1 MNKKKV
7 IQVIS
12 VTLLMLFS
20 FFYTNKSIELIREN
34 DPIMKQI
41 KETNMKYK
49 VEPVNAT
56 IIGNKIIPGKS
67 GKEIDYQ
74 KTYAKMKKYG
84 TYNETL
90 TVLKEIEPAIS
101 ADDYYDKYIVQGN
114 TERKNVS
121 LVFKTDTTSN
131 LLSILN
137 ILNQKNIPATF
148 FVDGLLLENNTSLF
162 ETMTQ
167 NNHELEILS
176 YDNKY
181 DEIYFDSALNYL
193 SSITKREG
201 KYCYAEYDQK
211 EVIEL
216 CSKLKLHTII
226 PTVKTTTMPYKEIK
240 DKLYNSA
247 IISLPL
253 STITEEQLPA
263 IIDYIKQKGYTFLSL
278 EALLSENDEK

>member
-7 IQVIS
+7 IQVIG
-12 VTLLMLFS
+12 VTFLMLFS

-41 KETNMKYK
+41 KETNIRYK
-49 VEPVNAT
+49 VDPVNAT

-90 TVLKEIEPAIS
+90 TVLKEIEPAVS
-101 ADDYYDKYIVQGN
+101 VDDYYDKYIVQGN

-121 LVFKTDTTSN
+121 LVFKTDTISN

-253 STITEEQLPA
+253 SNITEEQLPA
-263 IIDYIKQKGYTFLSL
+263 IIDYIKQKGYTFLNL

>member
-49 VEPVNAT
+49 VDPVNAT

-90 TVLKEIEPAIS
+90 TVLKEIEPAVS
-101 ADDYYDKYIVQGN
+101 VDDYYDKYIVQGN

-121 LVFKTDTTSN
+121 LVFKTDTISN

-193 SSITKREG
+193 SSITKRKG

>member
-12 VTLLMLFS
+12 VTLLMVFS

-41 KETNMKYK
+41 KETNTKYK
-49 VEPVNAT
+49 VDPVNAT

-74 KTYAKMKKYG
+74 KTYTKMKKYG

-90 TVLKEIEPAIS
+90 TVLKEIEPAVS
-101 ADDYYDKYIVQGN
+101 VDDYYDKYIVQGN

-121 LVFKTDTTSN
+121 LVFKTDTISN

-240 DKLYNSA
+240 EKLYNSA

>member
-1 MNKKKV
+1 
-7 IQVIS
+7 
-12 VTLLMLFS
+12 
-20 FFYTNKSIELIREN
+20 
-34 DPIMKQI
+34 
-41 KETNMKYK
+41 
-49 VEPVNAT
+49 
-56 IIGNKIIPGKS
+56 
-67 GKEIDYQ
+67 
-74 KTYAKMKKYG
+74 
-84 TYNETL
+84 
-90 TVLKEIEPAIS
+90 
-101 ADDYYDKYIVQGN
+101 
-114 TERKNVS
+114 
-121 LVFKTDTTSN
+121 
-131 LLSILN
+131 
-137 ILNQKNIPATF
+137 
-148 FVDGLLLENNTSLF
+148 
-162 ETMTQ
+162 MTQ

-193 SSITKREG
+193 SSITKRES

-226 PTVKTTTMPYKEIK
+226 PTIKTTTMPYKEIK

-253 STITEEQLPA
+253 SNITEEQLPA

>member
-278 EALLSENDEK
+278 EELLSENDEK

>member
-41 KETNMKYK
+41 KETNTKYK
-49 VEPVNAT
+49 VDPVNAT

-90 TVLKEIEPAIS
+90 TVLKDIEPAVS
-101 ADDYYDKYIVQGN
+101 VDDYYDKYIVQGN

-121 LVFKTDTTSN
+121 LVFKTDTISN

-193 SSITKREG
+193 SSITKRKG

-263 IIDYIKQKGYTFLSL
+263 IIYYIKQKGYTFLSL

>member
-49 VEPVNAT
+49 VNPVNAT

-67 GKEIDYQ
+67 GKEIYYQ

-90 TVLKEIEPAIS
+90 TVLKEIEPAVS
-101 ADDYYDKYIVQGN
+101 VDDYYDKYIVQGN

-121 LVFKTDTTSN
+121 LVFKTDTISN

-193 SSITKREG
+193 SSITKRKG

-278 EALLSENDEK
+278 EELLSENDEK

>member
-49 VEPVNAT
+49 VNPVNAT

-90 TVLKEIEPAIS
+90 TVLKEIEPAVS
-101 ADDYYDKYIVQGN
+101 VDDYYDKYIVQGN

-121 LVFKTDTTSN
+121 LVFKTDTISN

>member
-121 LVFKTDTTSN
+121 LVFKTDTISN

-278 EALLSENDEK
+278 EELLSENDEK

>member
-41 KETNMKYK
+41 KETNTKYK
-49 VEPVNAT
+49 VDPVNAT

-90 TVLKEIEPAIS
+90 TVLKDIEPAVS
-101 ADDYYDKYIVQGN
+101 VDDYYDKYIVQGN

-121 LVFKTDTTSN
+121 LVFKTDTISN

-193 SSITKREG
+193 SSITKRKG

-247 IISLPL
+247 IITLPL

>member
-49 VEPVNAT
+49 VNPVNAT

-90 TVLKEIEPAIS
+90 TVLKEIEPAVS
-101 ADDYYDKYIVQGN
+101 VDDYYDKYIVQGN

-121 LVFKTDTTSN
+121 LVFKTDTISN

-263 IIDYIKQKGYTFLSL
+263 IIDYIKQKGYIFLSL

>member
-49 VEPVNAT
+49 VDPVNAT

-90 TVLKEIEPAIS
+90 TVLKDIEPAVS
-101 ADDYYDKYIVQGN
+101 VDDYYDKYIVQGN

-121 LVFKTDTTSN
+121 LVFKTDTISN

-193 SSITKREG
+193 SSITKRKG

>member
-90 TVLKEIEPAIS
+90 TVLKEIEPAVS
-101 ADDYYDKYIVQGN
+101 VDDYYDKYIVQGN

-121 LVFKTDTTSN
+121 LVFKTDTISN

-167 NNHELEILS
+167 SNHELEILS

-253 STITEEQLPA
+253 SNITEEQLPA

>member
-41 KETNMKYK
+41 KETNTKYK
-49 VEPVNAT
+49 VNPVNAT

-90 TVLKEIEPAIS
+90 TVLKDIEPAVSI
-101 ADDYYDKYIVQGN
+101 DDYYDKYIVQGN

-121 LVFKTDTTSN
+121 LVFKTDTISN

-193 SSITKREG
+193 SSITKRKG

>member
-49 VEPVNAT
+49 VDPVNAT

-90 TVLKEIEPAIS
+90 TVLKEIEPAVS
-101 ADDYYDKYIVQGN
+101 VDDYYDKYIVQGN

-121 LVFKTDTTSN
+121 LVFKTDTISN

-137 ILNQKNIPATF
+137 ILNQKNISATF

>member
-49 VEPVNAT
+49 VNPVNAT

-90 TVLKEIEPAIS
+90 TVLKEIEPAVS
-101 ADDYYDKYIVQGN
+101 VDDYYDKYIVQGN

-121 LVFKTDTTSN
+121 LVFKTDTISN

-201 KYCYAEYDQK
+201 KYCYAEYDKK

>member
-49 VEPVNAT
+49 VDPVNAT

-90 TVLKEIEPAIS
+90 TVLKEIEPAVS
-101 ADDYYDKYIVQGN
+101 VDDYYDKYIVQGN

-121 LVFKTDTTSN
+121 LVFKTDTISN

-193 SSITKREG
+193 SSITKREC

>member
-49 VEPVNAT
+49 VDPVNAT

-90 TVLKEIEPAIS
+90 TVLKEIEPAVS
-101 ADDYYDKYIVQGN
+101 VDDYYDKYIVQGN

-121 LVFKTDTTSN
+121 LVFKTDTISN

-193 SSITKREG
+193 SSITKRKG

-263 IIDYIKQKGYTFLSL
+263 IIDYIKQKGYTSLSL

>member
-49 VEPVNAT
+49 VDPVNAT

-90 TVLKEIEPAIS
+90 TVLKEIEPAVS
-101 ADDYYDKYIVQGN
+101 VDDYYDKYIVQGN
-114 TERKNVS
+114 NERKNVS
-121 LVFKTDTTSN
+121 LVFKTDTISN

>member
-1 MNKKKV
+1 MNKKKF

-41 KETNMKYK
+41 KETNTKYK
-49 VEPVNAT
+49 VDPVNAT

-74 KTYAKMKKYG
+74 KTYTKMKKYG
-84 TYNETL
+84 AYNEVL
-90 TVLKEIEPAIS
+90 TVLKEIEPAVS
-101 ADDYYDKYIVQGN
+101 VDDYYDKYIVQGN
-114 TERKNVS
+114 AESKNVS

-226 PTVKTTTMPYKEIK
+226 PTIKTTTMPYKEIK

-253 STITEEQLPA
+253 SNIIEEQLPA

>member
-121 LVFKTDTTSN
+121 LVFKTDTISN

-137 ILNQKNIPATF
+137 ILNQKNISATF

-278 EALLSENDEK
+278 EELLSENDEK

>member
-49 VEPVNAT
+49 VNPVNAT

-90 TVLKEIEPAIS
+90 TVLKEIEPAVFV
-101 ADDYYDKYIVQGN
+101 DDYYDKYIVQGN

-121 LVFKTDTTSN
+121 LVFKTDTISN

>member
-12 VTLLMLFS
+12 VTFLMLFS
-20 FFYTNKSIELIREN
+20 FFYTNKSIELIRES

-41 KETNMKYK
+41 KETNTKYK
-49 VEPVNAT
+49 VDPVNAT

-90 TVLKEIEPAIS
+90 TVLKEIEPAVS
-101 ADDYYDKYIVQGN
+101 VDDYYDKYIVQGN

-121 LVFKTDTTSN
+121 LVFKTDTISN

>member
-41 KETNMKYK
+41 KETNTKYK
-49 VEPVNAT
+49 VDPVNAT

-90 TVLKEIEPAIS
+90 TVLKEIEPAVS
-101 ADDYYDKYIVQGN
+101 VDDYYDKYIVQGN

-121 LVFKTDTTSN
+121 LVFKTDTISN

>member
-90 TVLKEIEPAIS
+90 TVLKEIEPAVS
-101 ADDYYDKYIVQGN
+101 VDDYYDKYIVQGN
-114 TERKNVS
+114 NERKNVS
-121 LVFKTDTTSN
+121 LVFKTDTISN

>member
-56 IIGNKIIPGKS
+56 IIGNKLIPGKS

-121 LVFKTDTTSN
+121 LVFKTDTISN

-193 SSITKREG
+193 SSITKRKG

>member
-49 VEPVNAT
+49 VDPVNAT

-90 TVLKEIEPAIS
+90 TVLKEIEPAVS
-101 ADDYYDKYIVQGN
+101 VDDYYDKYIVQGN

-121 LVFKTDTTSN
+121 LVFKTDTISN

-148 FVDGLLLENNTSLF
+148 FVDGLL
-162 ETMTQ
+162 
-167 NNHELEILS
+167 
-176 YDNKY
+176 
-181 DEIYFDSALNYL
+181 
-193 SSITKREG
+193 
-201 KYCYAEYDQK
+201 
-211 EVIEL
+211 
-216 CSKLKLHTII
+216 
-226 PTVKTTTMPYKEIK
+226 
-240 DKLYNSA
+240 
-247 IISLPL
+247 
-253 STITEEQLPA
+253 
-263 IIDYIKQKGYTFLSL
+263 
-278 EALLSENDEK
+278 

>member
-49 VEPVNAT
+49 VDPVNAT

-121 LVFKTDTTSN
+121 LVFKTDTISN

-193 SSITKREG
+193 SSITKRKG

>member
-49 VEPVNAT
+49 VNPVNAT

-90 TVLKEIEPAIS
+90 TVLKDIEPAVS
-101 ADDYYDKYIVQGN
+101 VDDYYDKYIVQGN

-121 LVFKTDTTSN
+121 LVFKTDTISN

-193 SSITKREG
+193 SSITKRKG

>member
-41 KETNMKYK
+41 KETNTKYK
-49 VEPVNAT
+49 VNPVNAT

-90 TVLKEIEPAIS
+90 TVLKDIEPAVS
-101 ADDYYDKYIVQGN
+101 VDDYYDKYIVQGN

-121 LVFKTDTTSN
+121 LVFKTDTISN

-193 SSITKREG
+193 SSITKRKG

>member
-49 VEPVNAT
+49 VDPVNAT

-90 TVLKEIEPAIS
+90 TVLKEIEPAVS
-101 ADDYYDKYIVQGN
+101 VDDYYDKYIVQGN

-121 LVFKTDTTSN
+121 LVFKTDTISN

-253 STITEEQLPA
+253 STTTEEQLPA

>member
-12 VTLLMLFS
+12 VTFLMLFS

-41 KETNMKYK
+41 KETNIRYK
-49 VEPVNAT
+49 VDPVNAT

-90 TVLKEIEPAIS
+90 TVLKEIEPAVS
-101 ADDYYDKYIVQGN
+101 VDDYYDKYIVQGN

-121 LVFKTDTTSN
+121 LVFKTDTISN

-148 FVDGLLLENNTSLF
+148 FVDGLLLENNTALF

>member
-49 VEPVNAT
+49 VNPVNAT

-90 TVLKEIEPAIS
+90 TVLKEIEPAVS
-101 ADDYYDKYIVQGN
+101 VDDYYDKYIVQGN

-121 LVFKTDTTSN
+121 LVFKTDTISN

-278 EALLSENDEK
+278 EDLLSENDEK

>member
-41 KETNMKYK
+41 KETNTKYK
-49 VEPVNAT
+49 VDPVNAT

-90 TVLKEIEPAIS
+90 TVLKEIEPAVS
-101 ADDYYDKYIVQGN
+101 VDDYYDKYIVQGN

-121 LVFKTDTTSN
+121 LVFKTDTISN

-162 ETMTQ
+162 ESMTQ

-278 EALLSENDEK
+278 EELLSENDEK

>member
-12 VTLLMLFS
+12 VTFLMLFS

-41 KETNMKYK
+41 KETNIRYK
-49 VEPVNAT
+49 VDPVNAT

-90 TVLKEIEPAIS
+90 TVLKEIEPAVS
-101 ADDYYDKYIVQGN
+101 VDDYYDKYIVQGN

-121 LVFKTDTTSN
+121 LVFKTDTISN

>member
-49 VEPVNAT
+49 VNPVNAT

-90 TVLKEIEPAIS
+90 TVLKDIEPAVS
-101 ADDYYDKYIVQGN
+101 VDDYYDKYIVQGN

-121 LVFKTDTTSN
+121 LVFKTDTISN

>member
-49 VEPVNAT
+49 VNPVNAT

-90 TVLKEIEPAIS
+90 TVLKEIEPAVS
-101 ADDYYDKYIVQGN
+101 VDDYYDKYIVQGN
-114 TERKNVS
+114 NERKNVS
-121 LVFKTDTTSN
+121 LVFKTDTISN

>member
-41 KETNMKYK
+41 KETNTKYK
-49 VEPVNAT
+49 VNPVNAT

-90 TVLKEIEPAIS
+90 TVLKDIEPAVS
-101 ADDYYDKYIVQGN
+101 VDDYYDKYIVQGN

-121 LVFKTDTTSN
+121 LVFKTDTISN

-278 EALLSENDEK
+278 EELLSENDEK